1 MLFPDY
7 QQPVSDLLHRD
18 HYTADELARLLDV
31 SPEVIR
37 HEVRVGRLK
46 AYVVE
51 HRVLDIRRTDALD
64 WLDRR
69 HAELTALLRQ
79 APEQAETASSQTGT
93 TPGR

>member
-7 QQPVSDLLHRD
+7 QSPVSDLLYRD
-18 HYTADELARLLDV
+18 HYSVDELARLLDV

-46 AYVVE
+46 AYIVD
-51 HRVLDIRRTDALD
+51 HRVLDIRRADALD

-69 HAELTALLRQ
+69 HAELTALLRVRP
-79 APEQAETASSQTGT
+79 AKGPAAS
-93 TPGR
+93 R

>member
-7 QQPVSDLLHRD
+7 QQPVSDLMQRD
-18 HYTADELARLLDV
+18 HYTPDQLADLLDV

-46 AYVVE
+46 AYMID
-51 HRVLDIRRTDALD
+51 HRVIDIRRPDVID

-69 HAELTALLRQ
+69 HAEMRSKIA
-79 APEQAETASSQTGT
+79 ADAEQTPT
-93 TPGR
+93 TRG